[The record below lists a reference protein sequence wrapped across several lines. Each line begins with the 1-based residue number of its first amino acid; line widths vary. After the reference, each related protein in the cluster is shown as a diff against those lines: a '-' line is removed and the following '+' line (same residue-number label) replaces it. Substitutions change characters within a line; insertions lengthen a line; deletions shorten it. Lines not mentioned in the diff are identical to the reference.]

1 MKNSVSPI
9 PEGYNSITPYLI
21 VNDGQNAIEF
31 YKNAFN
37 ATELL
42 CVKKPDGKVGH
53 AELQIGDSKIMLG
66 EECPETHA
74 RSPQSIGGSPVGI
87 HLYVEDVDTIGNQAV
102 NAGAKVIKPIQDM
115 FYGDRIG
122 AFQDP
127 FGHIWYISTHIED
140 VSDEELMKRVSEAS
154 KYSS

>member
-9 PEGYNSITPYLI
+9 PEGYHSVTPYLI

-31 YKNAFN
+31 YKKAFN
-37 ATELL
+37 AAEIL
-42 CVKKPDGKVGH
+42 CVKKADGKIGH

-66 EECPETHA
+66 EECPEVHA
-74 RSPQSIGGSPVGI
+74 HCPLSIGGSPVGI
-87 HLYVEDVDTIGNQAV
+87 HLYVEDVDATGNQAV
-102 NAGAKVIKPIQDM
+102 NAGAKVLKPIQNM

-127 FGHIWYISTHIED
+127 FGHIWYVSSHVED
-140 VSDEELMKRVSEAS
+140 VSDEELMKRVSEAAEYNS
-154 KYSS
+154 